1 MKATKKLIAATVSL
15 IAAASLT
22 VGSTFAWFSYQSNVE
37 LGSVQFSVDSGDENL
52 MVAVVAPDQNVTP
65 ANGSFAYTLSE
76 STIKKQIN
84 GNTEIKYKPL
94 TIANVNGEVSS
105 TTPIQLQTRGGVN
118 ATYADYAAFDLVFR
132 YTPKKGNTT
141 HMPDL
146 ILDNGSVITAKTE
159 DALFD
164 PNHKIYAWKNANEN
178 EISYG
183 VPLEM
188 DEQIK
193 ARARDAARV
202 AFIYKEGEATKN
214 RIWAPSED
222 LGALTD
228 SDTSDQ
234 KKGFYKGNLAY
245 DFDVHSHP
253 DTQIDPVVTPRYLED
268 SRVYAEI
275 QNPEQG
281 VNFRYSKIASFPA
294 LSGGATY
301 SELRITVRIWLE
313 GNDGDC
319 LSTVEDDV
327 FAFLLKFRTSPVD
340 ES

>member
-37 LGSVQFSVDSGDENL
+37 LGSVQFTVDSGDENL
-52 MVAVVAPDQNVTP
+52 MVAVVAPDQKATP

-94 TIANVNGEVSS
+94 TIADVTGEINA
-105 TTPIQLQTRGGVN
+105 TTPIKLKTKGGVN

-141 HMPDL
+141 QMPDL
-146 ILDNGSVITAKTE
+146 ILDNGSVITAKTD

-164 PNHKIYAWKNANEN
+164 PNNKIYSWKNANEN

-183 VPLEM
+183 VSLGM

-202 AFIYKEGEATKN
+202 AFIYEEGEATKS

-222 LGALTD
+222 LGTLTD
-228 SDTSDQ
+228 LDTSDQ
-234 KKGFYKGNLAY
+234 AKGFFKGNLAY
-245 DFDVHSHP
+245 DFDVHTHP
-253 DTQIDPVVTPRYLED
+253 DTVIEPVVTPRYSED
-268 SRVYAEI
+268 ARVYAEV
-275 QNPEQG
+275 QNPQKG

-301 SELRITVRIWLE
+301 SELRITVRVWLE

-319 LSTVEDDV
+319 LSTVEEDV